1 MAIIFSQGILYVKR
15 FLPEICRLK
24 SRKRLL
30 LVELDLYENKFLFV
44 DMSLESIEDVLSSTQ
59 LGF

>member
-1 MAIIFSQGILYVKR
+1 MFLS
-15 FLPEICRLK
+15 LPEISRLK
-24 SRKRLL
+24 SQKRFYF
-30 LVELDLYENKFLFV
+30 VELDLYENKFLFV

>member
-1 MAIIFSQGILYVKR
+1 MAIVFRRRVSYVLS
-15 FLPEICRLK
+15 LPEMSRLK
-24 SRKRLL
+24 SQKRFYF
-30 LVELDLYENKFLFV
+30 VELDLYENKFLFV